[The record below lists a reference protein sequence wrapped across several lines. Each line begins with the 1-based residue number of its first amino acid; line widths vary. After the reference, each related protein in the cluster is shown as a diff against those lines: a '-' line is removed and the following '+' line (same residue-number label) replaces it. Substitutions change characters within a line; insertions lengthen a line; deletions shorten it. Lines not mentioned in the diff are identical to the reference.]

1 MDLLTIDF
9 NIFIEGIENNNNN
22 NNNNNNL
29 NQLSVHS
36 TN

>member
-22 NNNNNNL
+22 NNNNNNKCRISL
-29 NQLSVHS
+29 F
-36 TN
+36 